1 MAESIARFEPYN
13 EGDDIEEYFERIEL
27 FFEVH
32 KIASRKI
39 VAHFLSNIGPKTY
52 TMLKSLTTPT
62 LPAECEL
69 RRLKEVLV
77 QHYKPTPL
85 IIAEHFAF
93 HKQDQLPEE
102 KVNDFLIKLR
112 RLARSCDFGDFLEQA
127 LRDRLVCGLAN
138 TSMQK
143 HLLTEKNLTLER
155 AASLAT
161 AIEMAVL
168 ETHESKKTAVPNDM
182 EEEEISHIESRRY
195 VGYCYCCG
203 KKGHMASQ
211 CRFRTY
217 KCHKCSRVGHL
228 QAVCP
233 GDKDTR
239 VERQKPEKQQGQ
251 RKSKGIRQL
260 QTDEALEENHIWEIT
275 GGHKE
280 GYRLQV
286 LINGKPV
293 QMELDT
299 GATVSV
305 ISEQEWNQ
313 LFPVT
318 NNLQPYTGKPLRG
331 YSGKQLDIAG
341 QATVQVVYE
350 QQVTDLPLVIIAG
363 MKRPALFGRNWLEAI
378 KPNWMELYKI
388 QSNKM
393 QHLVEKHAPLFEKK
407 IGTIQG
413 YKADVRLRP
422 EAKPVFK
429 KARPVAYSLQ
439 SALNQELEYLQREGI
454 LEPVESSDWATPLV
468 VVPKTNGRLRVCGDY
483 KVTIN
488 QCVEKK
494 IYPLPTTEDLFAQIA
509 GGLFF
514 SKLDMSQAYQQLTL
528 DEDSKNL
535 LVVNTPRGLFR
546 YTRLPYG
553 VSTAPAI
560 FQSVMDRILQG
571 LPVACYLDDILI
583 ATKTEEEHDKLL
595 DQTLQRLEKAGI
607 RLRREKCEFYALR
620 ITVSWPL
627 YQLLRYSPN

>member
-1 MAESIARFEPYN
+1 
-13 EGDDIEEYFERIEL
+13 
-27 FFEVH
+27 
-32 KIASRKI
+32 
-39 VAHFLSNIGPKTY
+39 
-52 TMLKSLTTPT
+52 
-62 LPAECEL
+62 
-69 RRLKEVLV
+69 
-77 QHYKPTPL
+77 
-85 IIAEHFAF
+85 
-93 HKQDQLPEE
+93 
-102 KVNDFLIKLR
+102 
-112 RLARSCDFGDFLEQA
+112 
-127 LRDRLVCGLAN
+127 
-138 TSMQK
+138 
-143 HLLTEKNLTLER
+143 
-155 AASLAT
+155 
-161 AIEMAVL
+161 
-168 ETHESKKTAVPNDM
+168 
-182 EEEEISHIESRRY
+182 
-195 VGYCYCCG
+195 
-203 KKGHMASQ
+203 MASQ

-260 QTDEALEENHIWEIT
+260 QTDEALEENHLLEIT

-305 ISEQEWNQ
+305 ISEHEWNQ

-341 QATVQVVYE
+341 QATVQVIYE

-378 KPNWMELYKI
+378 KLNWMELYKI

-439 SALNQELEYLQREGI
+439 SALNQELEYLQHEGI

-468 VVPKTNGRLRVCGDY
+468 VVPKTNGKLRVCGDY

-509 GGLFF
+509 GGQFF
-514 SKLDMSQAYQQLTL
+514 SKLDMSQAYQQLNL
-528 DEDSKNL
+528 HEDSKNL
-535 LVVNTPRGLFR
+535 LVVNTPRGLF
-546 YTRLPYG
+546 
-553 VSTAPAI
+553 
-560 FQSVMDRILQG
+560 
-571 LPVACYLDDILI
+571 
-583 ATKTEEEHDKLL
+583 
-595 DQTLQRLEKAGI
+595 
-607 RLRREKCEFYALR
+607 
-620 ITVSWPL
+620 
-627 YQLLRYSPN
+627 